1 MEKSLQITRWS
12 KLGFLLTM
20 LALGGVSG
28 CGDDLGKAASTGQ
41 VSPSATNSLA
51 GGSGATQKVL
61 IVGLSGVQYS
71 ALQAGIANNQL
82 PNLKTMAVVPALA
95 GGFGGTTTQ
104 QATLSGP
111 GWASVLTGTWANRH
125 GVRSDYA
132 DQALEADPL
141 FKLAQQAGA
150 NGTAAFASWGT
161 INALLSPAIGAG
173 YVNTSINC
181 QGVDSC
187 VMSAATNAISSGADS
202 VVFAN
207 LTGPQTV
214 AAASGLG
221 GNYPNAITTADGEIG
236 QLLSAIKTREGQSG
250 VNENWLVLVTTDQG
264 LDATGSESGLPLL
277 SNEIG
282 FIAANQALTIGSST
296 AALGTIQPAPTL
308 AQLTTGAT
316 QADITPTV
324 LTWLGAVP
332 NPSTYAID
340 GTSLIGNIGAR
351 SLQATPRSDLASFNL
366 TWTPPPTTP
375 SQFQLYRGGNLIAT
389 LPGSTQSYVDSQL
402 GESSNGLYTFN
413 YTLVGNNA
421 AVSTLA
427 QINYVQP
434 VALDPTLA
442 SGLIHYFSFDS
453 GLSDVITPSVAI
465 AQFNSSSTTTASF
478 VADNF
483 NAKALQVA
491 SLNTTSN
498 ALNGMKLVDDVT
510 NKPQFTIGFWFYSGD
525 GQNDSPVVT
534 NKDWSTGLNPGF
546 TIAEESS
553 GQLKFNIA
561 DGSVRSDGSLNFTK
575 NAWIY
580 VAMTV
585 DTTSTK
591 TAIGYIDDPVYGLET
606 TTLSMSSMN
615 MSKIPGV
622 YGTIGFNESATGK
635 YYSSGQGVPGTMT
648 FNDMTMWNKILTSAQ
663 INSLYASN
671 KSLSTLNP

>member
-1 MEKSLQITRWS
+1 MKENCQTSRFY
-12 KLGFLLTM
+12 KLGLLPIVI
-20 LALGGVSG
+20 ALIGLSG

-41 VSPSATNSLA
+41 VSPSTTNNLA
-51 GGSGATQKVL
+51 GGSGAAQKVL
-61 IVGLSGVQYS
+61 IVGLSGVQYA
-71 ALQAGIANNQL
+71 ALQAGISNNQL
-82 PNLKTMAVVPALA
+82 PNLKSMAVVPALV

-104 QATLSGP
+104 QATLAGP

-125 GVRSDYA
+125 SVRSDYA

-141 FKLAQQAGA
+141 FRLAQQAGA
-150 NGTAAFASWGT
+150 NGTAVFTSWGT

-173 YVNTSINC
+173 YVNTSVNC

-187 VMSAATNAISSGADS
+187 VMSAATNSILSGADS
-202 VVFAN
+202 VVFAD

-214 AAASGLG
+214 ASASGLD
-221 GNYPNAITTADGEIG
+221 GNYSNAIATADGEIG
-236 QLLSAIKTREGQSG
+236 QLLNTIKTREGRSG

-277 SNEIG
+277 SNETG
-282 FIAANQALTIGSST
+282 FIAANQALTVGSLT
-296 AALGTIQPAPTL
+296 TALGTIQPAPTF

-340 GTSLIGNIGAR
+340 GTSLVGNIGAR

-366 TWTPPPTTP
+366 TWTPPPTAP

-389 LPGSTQSYVDSQL
+389 LPGSAQSYVDSQL
-402 GESSNGLYTFN
+402 GGSSNGLYSFN

-434 VALDPTLA
+434 VVLDPTLA

-453 GLSDVITPSVAI
+453 GLSDVIATSVTV
-465 AQFNSSSTTTASF
+465 AQFNPSSTTSASF
-478 VADNF
+478 VGDSF
-483 NAKALQVA
+483 NGKALQVA
-491 SLNTTSN
+491 SLDTTLN
-498 ALNGMKLVDDVT
+498 ALNGMELADDVT
-510 NKPQFTIGFWFYSGD
+510 NKPQFTVGFWFYSGD
-525 GQNDSPVVT
+525 GQSDSPVIT

-546 TIAEESS
+546 AIAEESN

-561 DGSVRSDGSLNFTK
+561 DGSTRSDGSLNFTK

-585 DTTSTK
+585 DTTGTQ

-648 FNDMTMWNKILTSAQ
+648 FNDVTMWNKVLTSSQ

-671 KSLSTLNP
+671 RSLSTLNP

>member
-1 MEKSLQITRWS
+1 MILIIAGSL
-12 KLGFLLTM
+12 
-20 LALGGVSG
+20 SG
-28 CGDDLGKAASTGQ
+28 CGDDLGKAVSTGQ
-41 VSPSATNSLA
+41 VSQSPTGNTAS
-51 GGSGATQKVL
+51 GSGATPKVL
-61 IVGLSGVQYS
+61 VVGLSGVQYT

-82 PNLKTMAVVPALA
+82 PNLKSMAVVSALA

-104 QATLSGP
+104 QPTLSGP
-111 GWASVLTGTWANRH
+111 GWATVLTGTWANRH
-125 GVRSDYA
+125 GVLSDYA

-161 INALLSPAIGAG
+161 INALLSPAIGSG
-173 YVNTSINC
+173 YVNTSIDCN
-181 QGVDSC
+181 GVDSC
-187 VMSAATNAISSGADS
+187 VMSAATNAITAGTDS

-214 AAASGLG
+214 ASASGLG
-221 GNYPNAITTADGEIG
+221 GNYPNALVVADNEIG
-236 QLLSAIKTREGQSG
+236 QLFSTIKAREGQSG

-277 SNEIG
+277 SNQTS
-282 FIAANQALTIGSST
+282 FIAANQTLTVANATT
-296 AALGTIQPAPTL
+296 APGTIQPAPTL

-332 NPSTYAID
+332 NANTYAID
-340 GTSLIGNIGAR
+340 GTSLVGNIGAR

-375 SQFQLYRGGNLIAT
+375 SQFQLYRAGNLIAT
-389 LPGSTQSYVDSQL
+389 LSGSAQSYVDTQL

-434 VALDPTLA
+434 VVLDPTLA
-442 SGLIHYFSFDS
+442 SGLIHYFSFNS
-453 GLSDVITPSVAI
+453 GLSDVIIPSVAI
-465 AQFNSSSTTTASF
+465 AQFNPSSTTTASF

-483 NAKALQVA
+483 NAEALQIA
-491 SLNTTSN
+491 SLNTVSN
-498 ALNGMKLVDDVT
+498 ALNGMKLADDVT
-510 NKPQFTIGFWFYSGD
+510 NKPQFTVGFWFYSGD
-525 GQNDSPVVT
+525 GQNDSPVIT
-534 NKDWSTGLNPGF
+534 NKDWSSGLNPGF
-546 TIAEESS
+546 TIAEESN

-591 TAIGYIDDPVYGLET
+591 TATGYIDDPVYGLET

-635 YYSSGQGVPGTMT
+635 YYSSGQGIPGTMT
-648 FNDMTMWNKILTSAQ
+648 FNDMTMWNKVLTSAQ
-663 INSLYASN
+663 VNSLYASN